1 MEDDCPVCL
10 ESITGRNMFTTRC
23 GHQFCADCILNN
35 TEYANTC
42 PLCRENLD
50 IELPNVNNNFNN
62 NVNNRDRIE
71 RRNRIQER
79 TMRILDVDRVID
91 HIETHVNLNVNHNRI
106 RFWNDISIIFNG
118 IFTRNNILDRETR
131 AELQSEISNAASFNL
146 EQTILDFIRND
157 IRDYLQNVVA
167 NLEIDNEREDIL
179 NNLDE
184 MRYGPNEQLEI
195 NDNDNLINNN
205 ERFIIRNIDNNI
217 RNIF

>member
-1 MEDDCPVCL
+1 MEDACPVCL
-10 ESITGRNMFTTRC
+10 ESIAGRNMFTTRC

-42 PLCRENLD
+42 PLCRENLN
-50 IELPNVNNNFNN
+50 IELPNVNN
-62 NVNNRDRIE
+62 VNNRNRIE
-71 RRNRIQER
+71 RNNRTQER
-79 TMRILDVDRVID
+79 TMRILDVDRAID
-91 HIETHVNLNVNHNRI
+91 YVERYVSLNVNHNRI

-131 AELQSEISNAASFNL
+131 AELQREISNAASFNL
-146 EQTILDFIRND
+146 EQAIIDFLRND
-157 IRDYLQNVVA
+157 VRHYLQNVVD

-195 NDNDNLINNN
+195 NNNIINDN
-205 ERFIIRNIDNNI
+205 ERLEIRNIDNNI
-217 RNIF
+217 RNIY